1 VLRKQLHR
9 NYEREAKT
17 FVILTYFNANL
28 QQPLGFRG
36 VNLWPLEP
44 VVLWQLVNFNFQ
56 PFSRAFGGFIPLFS
70 GPI

>member
-1 VLRKQLHR
+1 MYRIFSYKYSYNVLRLCSSLVLRKQLHR

-44 VVLWQLVNFNFQ
+44 VVL
-56 PFSRAFGGFIPLFS
+56 
-70 GPI
+70 

>member
-1 VLRKQLHR
+1 MPLVISFSYNVIRLCSSLMLRKQLHR

-44 VVLWQLVNFNFQ
+44 VVL
-56 PFSRAFGGFIPLFS
+56 
-70 GPI
+70 